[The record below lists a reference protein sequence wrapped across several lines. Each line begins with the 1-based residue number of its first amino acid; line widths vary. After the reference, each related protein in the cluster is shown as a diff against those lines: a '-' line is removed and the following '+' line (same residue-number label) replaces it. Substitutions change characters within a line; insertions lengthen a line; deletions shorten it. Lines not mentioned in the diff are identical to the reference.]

1 MSHGLPLGQVLADEP
16 IGVLVEA
23 AFPRMVR
30 LGEVEDYAGRPLDL
44 LVRVELGTVVR
55 RHRKH
60 TVFLSSDELYG
71 PFPDLLLGAILE
83 LADGNQASLAFDH
96 REHAVFVSGTHDGVH
111 FPVSDF
117 GALLDGIRPFRN
129 VLLAG

>member
-1 MSHGLPLGQVLADEP
+1 MSHALPLGEVLADEP
-16 IGVLVEA
+16 IGVLVEST
-23 AFPRMVR
+23 FPRVVR
-30 LGEVEDYAGRPLDL
+30 LGEVEDYPGRPLDL
-44 LVRVELGTVVR
+44 LVGVELGAVVR
-55 RHRKH
+55 RHREH
-60 TVFLSSDELYG
+60 AVFLSSDEVYG
-71 PFPDLLLGAILE
+71 SFPYLLLGAILE
-83 LADGNQASLAFDH
+83 LADGDQTGLAFDH